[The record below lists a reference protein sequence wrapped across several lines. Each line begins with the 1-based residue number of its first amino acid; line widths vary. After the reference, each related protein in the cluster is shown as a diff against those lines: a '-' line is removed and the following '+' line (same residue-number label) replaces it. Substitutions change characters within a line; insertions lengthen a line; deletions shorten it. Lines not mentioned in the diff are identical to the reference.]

1 MQPNNVFNVRRMQL
15 YLQKHFTDHYR
26 FYGMGMLVIFG
37 LMTGIAVLM
46 ILVARDPFRRMSEL
60 VPFYYIGLFLGGLLF
75 TSRAF
80 NELGSKEKGVDF
92 LMLPAS
98 QFEKFI
104 TLFLISSIGYLLFYH
119 ISSYLSFKI
128 IEGAQ
133 LTALNQKIER
143 NYDFLDNPKEKVY
156 VYYGYVILQAAFLL
170 GATYF
175 HKYSFIKTVLSVFIF
190 GFALWLINCIIVT
203 LLFGFG
209 QEFWKRSVPFLLVA
223 KQEVGPSSWHST
235 VYLIP
240 EWLRNTYLFTI
251 KFVIAP
257 VLWTIAYFRLK
268 DQEI

>member
-1 MQPNNVFNVRRMQL
+1 MQPNNVFNAHRMQL

-26 FYGMGMLVIFG
+26 FYGMGMLTIFG
-37 LMTGIAVLM
+37 LMTGIGVLM
-46 ILVARDPFRRMSEL
+46 VTVGRDPFHEL
-60 VPFYYIGLFLGGLLF
+60 SNMVPFYYIGLFFGGTLF

-104 TLFLISSIGYLLFYH
+104 TLFLISSLGFFIAYH
-119 ISSYLSFKI
+119 ISCYLSFMIVEKV
-128 IEGAQ
+128 
-133 LTALNQKIER
+133 QKAATGLPIAKD
-143 NYDFLDNPKEKVY
+143 YLFLDHPKEKVY
-156 VYYGYVILQAAFLL
+156 IYYGYFILQAAFLL

-175 HKYSFIKTVLSVFIF
+175 HKYSFIKTVLSIFVFA
-190 GFALWLINCIIVT
+190 FALWLINCVIVT
-203 LLFGFG
+203 LIFGFG
-209 QEFWKRSVPFLLVA
+209 NEFWKRSVPFLLVS
-223 KQEVGPSSWHST
+223 KLEGGPVAWHT
-235 VYLIP
+235 TLYLIP
-240 EWLRNTYLFTI
+240 KWLQDTYLFTI

>member
-1 MQPNNVFNVRRMQL
+1 MQL

-26 FYGMGMLVIFG
+26 FYGMGMLAIFG
-37 LMTGIAVLM
+37 LMTGMALLM
-46 ILVARDPFRRMSEL
+46 VLVARQPFHRINEM
-60 VPFYYIGLFLGGLLF
+60 VPFYYIGLFFGGLLF

-104 TLFLISSIGYLLFYH
+104 TLFLISSIGYFLFYH

-128 IEGAQ
+128 IESTQ
-133 LTALNQKIER
+133 LAALNQKIER

-156 VYYGYVILQAAFLL
+156 IYYSYIVLQAAFLL

-175 HKYSFIKTVLSVFIF
+175 HKYSFIKTVLSIF
-190 GFALWLINCIIVT
+190 AAGFGLWLVNCIIVT
-203 LLFGFG
+203 LIFGFG
-209 QEFWKRSVPFLLVA
+209 HDFWKRSVPFLLVSSL
-223 KQEVGPSSWHST
+223 EGGPTSWHT
-235 VYLIP
+235 TQYLIP
-240 EWLRNTYLFTI
+240 EWLQNTYLFMI

>member
-26 FYGMGMLVIFG
+26 FYGMGMLTIFG

-46 ILVARDPFRRMSEL
+46 ITVARDPFRQLSDL
-60 VPFYYIGLFLGGLLF
+60 ASFYYIGLFFGGMLF

-104 TLFLISSIGYLLFYH
+104 TLLLISSIGYFIAYH
-119 ISSYLSFKI
+119 ISCYLSFKI
-128 IEGAQ
+128 IENAQ
-133 LTALNQKIER
+133 QAAIGVKIEKD
-143 NYDFLDNPKEKVY
+143 YLFLDNPKEKVY
-156 VYYGYVILQAAFLL
+156 IYYGYFILQAAFLL

-175 HKYSFIKTVLSVFIF
+175 HKYSFIKTVLSVFVF
-190 GFALWLINCIIVT
+190 GFALWLINCVIIT
-203 LLFGFG
+203 LIFGFG
-209 QEFWKRSVPFLLVA
+209 NEFWKRSVPFLLVG
-223 KQEVGPSSWHST
+223 KLEGGPFSWHT
-235 VYLIP
+235 TIYLIP
-240 EWLRNTYLFTI
+240 KWLQDTYLFMI

>member
-37 LMTGIAVLM
+37 LMTGIALLM
-46 ILVARDPFRRMSEL
+46 LLAAREPFRRMSEL
-60 VPFYYIGLFLGGLLF
+60 VPFYYIGLFFGGLLF

-104 TLFLISSIGYLLFYH
+104 TLFLVSSVGYLLFYH
-119 ISSYLSFKI
+119 ISCYLSFKI
-128 IEGAQ
+128 IESTQ
-133 LTALNQKIER
+133 LAALNQKIER

-156 VYYGYVILQAAFLL
+156 IFYSYIMLQAAFLL

-175 HKYSFIKTVLSVFIF
+175 HKYSFIKTVLSVFAF
-190 GFALWLINCIIVT
+190 GFALWLINCVIVT
-203 LLFGFG
+203 LIFGFG
-209 QEFWKRSVPFLLVA
+209 NEFWKRSVPFVMVTKL
-223 KQEVGPSSWHST
+223 EGGPVSWHT
-235 VYLIP
+235 TLFLIP
-240 EWLRNTYLFTI
+240 EWLQNTYLFII

>member
-26 FYGMGMLVIFG
+26 FYGMGMLAVFG
-37 LMTGIAVLM
+37 LMTGIALLT
-46 ILVARDPFRRMSEL
+46 ILVAREPFRQTSDI
-60 VPFYYIGLFLGGLLF
+60 VGFYYAGMFFCGLLF

-104 TLFLISSIGYLLFYH
+104 TLFLVTGIGYLLFYH
-119 ISSYLSFKI
+119 ISCYLSFKI
-128 IEGAQ
+128 IESVQ
-133 LTALNQKIER
+133 LAAFGRGIVN
-143 NYDFLDNPKEKVY
+143 NYAFLDDPKEKVY
-156 VYYGYVILQAAFLL
+156 IYYGYIILHAAFLL

-175 HKYSFIKTVLSVFIF
+175 HKYSFIKTVLSIF
-190 GFALWLINCIIVT
+190 VLGFALWLINCVIVT
-203 LLFGFG
+203 LIFGFG
-209 QEFWKRSVPFLLVA
+209 HDFWKRSMPFLLVS
-223 KQEVGPSSWHST
+223 KLEGGPTSWHT
-235 VYLIP
+235 KVYLIP
-240 EWLRNTYLFTI
+240 EWLQNTYLFMI